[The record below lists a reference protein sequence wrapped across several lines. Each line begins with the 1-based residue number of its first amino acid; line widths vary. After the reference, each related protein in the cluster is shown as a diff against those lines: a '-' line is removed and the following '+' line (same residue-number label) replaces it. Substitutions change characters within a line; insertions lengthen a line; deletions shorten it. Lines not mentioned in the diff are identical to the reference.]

1 MRQSLLGRINE
12 IRQRTGFQWG
22 GGELIV
28 AGILIIG
35 ILSLGSGMF
44 GKWLRASRGEGL
56 LMVDLHAISAA
67 DYGVDEKPVSVPAI
81 GLAIIEDLLGLRRP
95 FQNARPGGIALVTP
109 VDPTPTPTLPFT
121 GALPETSLPD
131 VNNPTDEPVN
141 TATPVTGNT
150 ATATVRVP
158 TATAPHQQP
167 GPTSQPTATSWSSP
181 TPRPATS
188 TPQATI
194 PAPTSTP
201 QPSPVP
207 PTSTPQP
214 SPTTKPAATATPRPT
229 RSSTQVVTP
238 AATFTPVVIS
248 PEPPTLP

>member
-131 VNNPTDEPVN
+131 VNNPTDEPGN

-181 TPRPATS
+181 THARQPAPRKPRFQLPPVRPNQARYRRPAHRS
-188 TPQATI
+188 
-194 PAPTSTP
+194 PARP
-201 QPSPVP
+201 PSPP
-207 PTSTPQP
+207 PPLHRGQHV
-214 SPTTKPAATATPRPT
+214 RRR
-229 RSSTQVVTP
+229 RS
-238 AATFTPVVIS
+238 
-248 PEPPTLP
+248 